1 MSEKKLRVVILVQA
15 RMGSTRL
22 RGKVLKEVMEKP
34 LLHYLIERLQRVEL
48 AEEIVIATTVNVED
62 QKIVDFCRFEQIPLF
77 RGQSEDVLDRFYYAA
92 QTFKADVI
100 VRITSDCPLIDPII
114 IDQVIKTYLDN
125 YPNYDYVSNSHLRR
139 SYPIGMDVEVFSFK
153 ALEEAF
159 HEATLPE
166 EREHVT
172 PFIYRRPTRYH
183 KKLIT
188 HEPDLSNL
196 RLTVD
201 TIEDFELI
209 SKLLEDIYTK
219 KPEFTMDDIVR
230 ILQIE
235 HPEWVKINSAVK
247 QRELP

>member
-1 MSEKKLRVVILVQA
+1 MDEKKLRVVILVQA

-22 RGKVLKEVMEKP
+22 PGKVLKEVMDKP
-34 LLHYLIERLQRVEL
+34 LLHYLIERLERVEFKD
-48 AEEIVIATTVNVED
+48 EIVITTTVNVED
-62 QKIVDFCRFEQIPLF
+62 EKIVDFCRFEKIPLF
-77 RGQSEDVLDRFYYAA
+77 RGQSEDVLDRFFYAA
-92 QTFKADVI
+92 QTFKADVV
-100 VRITSDCPLIDPII
+100 VRITADCPFCDPLI

-125 YPNYDYVSNSHLRR
+125 YPKYDYVSNSHMR

-183 KKLIT
+183 KKLIS
-188 HEPDLSNL
+188 HEPDLSNF

-209 SKLLEDIYTK
+209 KKILEDIYPK
-219 KPEFTMDDIVR
+219 KPHFTMDDIIH
-230 ILQIE
+230 ILQFE
-235 HPEWVKINSAVK
+235 HPEWVMINAAVK

>member
-1 MSEKKLRVVILVQA
+1 MDEIKLRVVILVQA
-15 RMGSTRL
+15 RMGSSRL
-22 RGKVLKEVMEKP
+22 RGKVLKEVMDKP

-48 AEEIVIATTVNVED
+48 KEEIVITTTVNVED
-62 QKIVDFCRFEQIPLF
+62 EKIVDFCRFEKIPIF

-100 VRITSDCPLIDPII
+100 VRITADCPLSDPLI

-125 YPNYDYVSNSHLRR
+125 YPKYDYVSNSHMGR
-139 SYPIGMDVEVFSFK
+139 SYPVGMDVEVFSFK

-183 KKLIT
+183 KKLIS
-188 HEPDLSNL
+188 HQPDLSNF

-209 SKLLEDIYTK
+209 NKLLEDIYPK
-219 KPEFTMDDIVR
+219 KPNFTMDDIIH
-230 ILQIE
+230 ILQFD
-235 HPEWVKINSAVK
+235 HPEWVKINCAVK